1 LRVNWLAGGE
11 LRLNVNYWEPWY
23 LGFDSGLGEQ
33 RKRGVLDSTN
43 PRTGPYKRLMAE
55 GRDLT
60 DLHALMAHRPL
71 FVSGGSEDSP
81 ARWESL
87 GHAIAVNRLLGASN
101 RVGMS
106 NRPEHTPNARENAL
120 LYRFF
125 DNALG
130 KAR

>member
-1 LRVNWLAGGE
+1 MNWLAGGE
-11 LRLNVNYWEPWY
+11 SRSNVNYREPWY
-23 LGFDSGLGEQ
+23 LGFDSGFGEQ
-33 RKRGVLDSTN
+33 RKRGVLDGTN
-43 PRTGPYKRLMAE
+43 PRTGPYKRVIAE

-71 FVSGGSEDSP
+71 FVSGGSDNPP

-87 GHAIAVNRLLGASN
+87 GHAIAVNRLLGANN
-101 RVGMS
+101 RVGRI
-106 NRPEHTPNARENAL
+106 NRPEYTPNARDNVL

>member
-1 LRVNWLAGGE
+1 MNWLAGGE
-11 LRLNVNYWEPWY
+11 LRSNVNYWEPWY
-23 LGFDSGLGEQ
+23 LGFDSGLGEK
-33 RKRGVLDSTN
+33 RKRGVLDGTN